1 MYRSRFIFV
10 IFAVVLSG
18 FATPAPA
25 FDVTVLD
32 AVVRL
37 KPDWSLQARGVG
49 AEGAPRDP
57 EGTGVAVLAGGYI
70 ATNAHVIGD
79 AKNVEVMLT
88 DGRVFASKIIGRDPL
103 TDIALLKI
111 EADVPLLLLAP
122 SPDLADPVC
131 AIGNQFGLGLS
142 VTCGVVSALAR
153 SGIGFNQ
160 IEDFI
165 QTDASVNPGGSG
177 GALVDADQRLVGL
190 VSAIFTKNSDA
201 DIGVN
206 FATSAALLMRVV
218 TDLRDYGTVR
228 QGRVGL
234 DVAAVPPALQANT
247 GGVMVTRVDV
257 DGAAFQAGIEAA
269 DIITKIDSLRIT
281 SRAQAN
287 AAFYM
292 VRPDDPVS
300 ISFRRGD
307 ALRTVT
313 LTVATP

>member
-1 MYRSRFIFV
+1 M
-10 IFAVVLSG
+10 VLSG
-18 FATPAPA
+18 FTVPAQA
-25 FDVTVLD
+25 FDATVLD

-49 AEGAPRDP
+49 AQGAPRDP
-57 EGTGVAVLAGGYI
+57 EGTGVAVLPGGYI

-79 AKNVEVMLT
+79 AEIVEVMLA
-88 DGRVFASKIIGRDPL
+88 DGRVFASKIIGRDLL

-111 EADVPLLLLAP
+111 EADVPVLPLA
-122 SPDLADPVC
+122 SSSNLADPVC

-142 VTCGVVSALAR
+142 ITCGVISAFAR

-218 TDLRDYGTVR
+218 TDLRDFGTVR
-228 QGRVGL
+228 QGRIDLG
-234 DVAAVPPALQANT
+234 VASVPPALQANT

-257 DGAAFQAGIEAA
+257 DGAAYQAGIEAA

-281 SRAQAN
+281 SLAQAT

-292 VRPDDPVS
+292 LRPGDPVS

-307 ALRTVT
+307 ALRTVI
-313 LTVATP
+313 LTATTP

>member
-1 MYRSRFIFV
+1 M
-10 IFAVVLSG
+10 VLSG
-18 FATPAPA
+18 FAVPAQA
-25 FDVTVLD
+25 FDATVLD

-49 AEGAPRDP
+49 AQGAPRDP
-57 EGTGVAVLAGGYI
+57 EGTGVAVLTGGYI

-79 AKNVEVMLT
+79 AKNVEVMLA
-88 DGRVFASKIIGRDPL
+88 DGRVFASNIIGRDPL

-111 EADVPLLLLAP
+111 EGDVPVLPLAP
-122 SPDLADPVC
+122 SPQLADPVC

-153 SGIGFNQ
+153 SGVGFNQ

-218 TDLRDYGTVR
+218 TDLRDFGMVR
-228 QGRVGL
+228 PGWVGL
-234 DVAAVPPALQANT
+234 EVAAVPPALQADT
-247 GGVMVTRVDV
+247 GGVMVALIDI
-257 DGAAFQAGIEAA
+257 DGPAFQAGIEAA
-269 DIITKIDSLRIT
+269 DIITKINNLRVTSL
-281 SRAQAN
+281 AQAT

-292 VRPDDPVS
+292 VRPGDPVS
-300 ISFRRGD
+300 VSVRRGD

-313 LTVATP
+313 LTVAEP